1 MTNQIRYLKIMK
13 NKILHDY
20 LNCFSDISGVD
31 YSKQGSVRLRNK
43 QISKARSIAGEIDSC
58 PEEIKDGFAKLL
70 SSDILDEIKL
80 FTAHFM
86 LEVMDFS
93 DVYRKEA
100 LRVIKNH
107 TYDLGEQMWLEQYI
121 KTHPDDYGLIN

>member
-1 MTNQIRYLKIMK
+1 MTNQIRYLEIMK

-86 LEVMDFS
+86 LEVMDYS
-93 DVYRKEA
+93 DEDICDA
-100 LRVIKNH
+100 FDGN
-107 TYDLGEQMWLEQYI
+107 
-121 KTHPDDYGLIN
+121 PDAYWNID